1 MRFFYVA
8 FLALLG
14 FLPASAQIQEPVKWS
29 GAYKRLSD
37 TEGEISLK
45 ATIQTGWHLYSQKAD
60 PVFIPL
66 GFTFK
71 KNGCYT
77 KTGKTIEPTPHKDY
91 YDDLMQGQARYFE
104 HEVTFKQKIALLTQD
119 DFEIIVKL
127 EGQACDDQTGMCVQ
141 VEATLPVAIK
151 GTTGKKSTC
160 DPAGTETGSADTVT
174 VPGTAEIPQ
183 PEAKGIA
190 GPGAVGD
197 FVEPQKLSKEA
208 LAALDS
214 DCGGTPIT
222 EERSF
227 WGIFLGGFLGGFLAL
242 LTPCVFPMIP
252 LTVSFFTK
260 RSKNRAK
267 GVANA
272 FIYALSII
280 VIYTLLGFIISKVFG
295 AEALNQMATNV
306 WFNLAFFVIFVVF
319 AVSFFGAFE
328 ITLPSW
334 LVNKSA
340 AAEDKGGLIGIFF
353 MAFTLS
359 LVSFSC
365 TGPIIGTLLVEA
377 AQGGS
382 DTGPLVGMFGF
393 SLALALPFAL
403 FAAFPGILQSLPKS
417 GGWLN
422 SVKIVLGFIE
432 LALALKFLSNVDM
445 AYHWGF
451 LKRELFLAI
460 WIVVFSLLGFYLLNF
475 IKFKSDSD
483 DKRVSIPGVL
493 MAVLTFSFVFYLIPG
508 LMGAPLRLISGFPPP
523 IFYSEA
529 MEGEKP
535 CPDGFD
541 CEHDYMTGLN
551 KAIQEDK
558 PIMLDFTGWG
568 CTNCRRMEENVW
580 VKNEVKNL
588 IKNDYVLVSL
598 YCDDKETLPEPFQIG
613 NRIAETEGEK
623 WSYFQQEYYA
633 NNAQPFYVLID
644 HKGRLLAEPRGYTT
658 DETEYAKFLEE
669 GLCRFKNGKDE

>member
-1 MRFFYVA
+1 MRYLYVTL
-8 FLALLG
+8 LALLG
-14 FLPASAQIQEPVKWS
+14 LLPVSAQIQEPVKWS
-29 GAYKRLSD
+29 VSYKRLSD
-37 TEGEISLK
+37 TEGEISIK
-45 ATIQTGWHLYSQKAD
+45 ADIQSGWHLYSQKTD

-66 GFTFK
+66 VFSFK
-71 KNGCYT
+71 KNDCYV
-77 KTGKTIEPTPHKDY
+77 KSGKTVEPAPHKDY

-104 HEVTFKQKIALLTQD
+104 KEVTFRQKIQLLSQD
-119 DFEIIVKL
+119 DFEVVAKI

-141 VEATLPVAIK
+141 TPATLKIPVK
-151 GTTGKKSTC
+151 GTTGKKSPCTVAATESGAL
-160 DPAGTETGSADTVT
+160 DTLQPDAVATSTPVIDKAVAPPADN
-174 VPGTAEIPQ
+174 
-183 PEAKGIA
+183 
-190 GPGAVGD
+190 
-197 FVEPQKLSKEA
+197 FLEPQKLSKEA
-208 LAALDS
+208 LAELDG

-227 WGIFLGGFLGGFLAL
+227 WGIFLAGFLGGFLAL

-260 RSKNRAK
+260 RSETRAK
-267 GVANA
+267 GIANA
-272 FIYALSII
+272 SVYALSIV
-280 VIYTLLGFIISKVFG
+280 VIYTLLGFVISKVFG

-306 WFNLAFFVIFVVF
+306 WFNLAFFAIFVVF
-319 AVSFFGAFE
+319 AISFFGAFE
-328 ITLPSW
+328 ITLPSG
-334 LVNKSA
+334 LVNRA
-340 AAEDKGGLIGIFF
+340 AKAESKGGLIGIFF

-377 AQGGS
+377 AAGGS
-382 DTGPLVGMFGF
+382 DAGPLMGMFGF

-403 FAAFPGILQSLPKS
+403 FAAFPGILRSLPKS

-422 SVKIVLGFIE
+422 SVKIVLGFVE

-460 WIVVFSLLGFYLLNF
+460 WIVIFSLLGLYLLN
-475 IKFKSDSD
+475 IIRFKSDSES
-483 DKRVSIPGVL
+483 KHVSIPGVL
-493 MAVLTFSFVFYLIPG
+493 LAVLTFSFVTYLVPG
-508 LMGAPLRLISGFPPP
+508 LSGAPLRLISGFPPP

-529 MEGEKP
+529 MEGQKP

-541 CEHDYMTGLN
+541 CEHDYMTGVN
-551 KAIQEDK
+551 KAIREDK

-580 VKNEVKNL
+580 VKSEVKNL
-588 IKNDYVLVSL
+588 IKDEYVLVSL
-598 YCDDKETLPEPFQIG
+598 YCDDKELLPQPFQIG
-613 NRIAETEGEK
+613 DRVAETEGEK

-658 DETEYAKFLEE
+658 DVTEYAKFLEE
-669 GLCRFKNGKDE
+669 GLCRFKNGKDN

>member
-14 FLPASAQIQEPVKWS
+14 ILPASAQIQEPVKWS
-29 GAYKRLSD
+29 TAYKRLSD
-37 TEGEISLK
+37 TEGEISIK
-45 ATIQTGWHLYSQKAD
+45 AVIQTGWHLFSQKTD
-60 PVFIPL
+60 PVFLPL
-66 GFTFK
+66 VFTYQ

-77 KTGKTIEPTPHKDY
+77 KSGKTVEPAPHKDY

-104 HEVTFKQKIALLTQD
+104 KEVTFRQKIQLLTQD
-119 DFEIIVKL
+119 DFTVTVKI
-127 EGQACDDQTGMCVQ
+127 EGQACDDETGMCVQ
-141 VEATLPVAIK
+141 TPATLQVEIK

-160 DPAGTETGSADTVT
+160 EAAAETGAATDTG
-174 VPGTAEIPQ
+174 GTAVPAV
-183 PEAKGIA
+183 EAAKEEMAIKA
-190 GPGAVGD
+190 PAGD
-197 FVEPQKLSKEA
+197 FVEPQKLSPEA
-208 LAALDS
+208 LAALDA

-295 AEALNQMATNV
+295 AEALNQMSTNV

-377 AQGGS
+377 AREGS
-382 DTGPLVGMFGF
+382 NTGPLIGMFGF
-393 SLALALPFAL
+393 SLALALPFAV

-422 SVKIVLGFIE
+422 SVKIVLGFVE

-451 LKRELFLAI
+451 LKRELFLAV
-460 WIVVFSLLGFYLLNF
+460 WIVVFSLLGFYLLNI
-475 IKFKSDSD
+475 IKFKSDSE

-529 MEGEKP
+529 MEGQKP

-541 CEHDYMTGLN
+541 CEHDYMTGIN

-558 PIMLDFTGWG
+558 PVMLDFTGWG

-588 IKNDYVLVSL
+588 IKDEYVLVSL

-613 NRIAETEGEK
+613 DRIAETEGQK

-644 HKGRLLAEPRGYTT
+644 HKGRLLAEPRGYTP
-658 DETEYAKFLEE
+658 DEAEYAKFLEE